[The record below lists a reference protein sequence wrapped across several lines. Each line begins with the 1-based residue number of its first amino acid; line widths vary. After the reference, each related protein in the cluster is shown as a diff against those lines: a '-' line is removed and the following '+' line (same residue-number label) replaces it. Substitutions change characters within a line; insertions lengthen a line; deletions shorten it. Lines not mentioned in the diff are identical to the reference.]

1 MTPEFRDEITTRALV
16 GYINC
21 KAVMSEA
28 PLAVQ
33 RRMAFAIWQWL
44 KVAEVDVPS
53 PTINEP
59 LAWLGE
65 NEKVWWA
72 MVPNGLMELFASVCA
87 HLLAKF
93 SSARLLDFLR
103 ESKLAEHNRQ
113 LAGQLLFEAV
123 YYGSM
128 TRAEADLV
136 IDAYNG
142 SLYQPTDTTSKFNG
156 QEPVLTRSQHAAF
169 ARALALAELFFEEDR
184 VQLLLKPKCFA
195 LLAGPTGAGKSAI
208 ARRLAEKL
216 GAHLLH
222 LSYGGWLPQGVGK
235 DYQPTTYKILEA
247 AAEHRRVLVFIDEFD
262 KLGNQSSTTEWH
274 RSVMADIYLILD
286 GVWPIAAYRRHA
298 KVESAVANPKTDNV
312 YILAAGTWQ
321 SATGSAPKSRIGFG
335 GPGQENSIEA
345 LIRETQ
351 AIPTE
356 LLARFHQDIILLS
369 YPSPDE
375 IPALLD
381 AYGLSALAAQAGERI
396 DPKSISFSKGGMRV
410 FEAMA
415 SDYLLKKRARRHGAD
430 LHV

>member
-1 MTPEFRDEITTRALV
+1 MTPEFKSEITTRALV
-16 GYINC
+16 GYLNC

-44 KVAEVDVPS
+44 KVAGIAVPRPTVDD
-53 PTINEP
+53 P
-59 LAWLGE
+59 LAWLRE
-65 NEKVWWA
+65 NEKAWWA
-72 MVPNGLMELFASVCA
+72 MVPNGFMELFASVCA

-123 YYGSM
+123 YHGSM

-136 IDAYNG
+136 IDAYDG
-142 SLYQPTDTTSKFNG
+142 SLYQPTDTASKSNG
-156 QEPVLTRSQHAAF
+156 QEPVLTRSQRAAF

-216 GAHLLH
+216 GAHFLH
-222 LSYGGWLPQGVGK
+222 FSYGGWLPQGVGK
-235 DYQPTTYKILEA
+235 DYQPTSYKILAA
-247 AAEHRRVLVFIDEFD
+247 AAEHERVVVFIDEFD
-262 KLGNQSSTTEWH
+262 KLGDQYSSSEWH
-274 RSVMADIYLILD
+274 RSVMSDFYLLLD
-286 GVWPIAAYRRHA
+286 GAWPIPAYRRHS
-298 KVESAVANPKTDNV
+298 KVEDKDADPQTERI
-312 YILAAGTWQ
+312 YIMAAGTWQ
-321 SATGSAPKSRIGFG
+321 SVTATPKSRIGFG
-335 GPGQENSIEA
+335 GPGQENSIES

-351 AIPTE
+351 AIPAE
-356 LLARFHQDIILLS
+356 LLARFHRDIILLS
-369 YPSPDE
+369 YPTPDE
-375 IPALLD
+375 IPSLLD
-381 AYGLSALAAQAGERI
+381 AYGLTELAAQAGERI
-396 DPKSISFSKGGMRV
+396 DPKSVDFSKGGMRV

-415 SDYLLKKRARRHGAD
+415 SNYLLKKRARRQALD